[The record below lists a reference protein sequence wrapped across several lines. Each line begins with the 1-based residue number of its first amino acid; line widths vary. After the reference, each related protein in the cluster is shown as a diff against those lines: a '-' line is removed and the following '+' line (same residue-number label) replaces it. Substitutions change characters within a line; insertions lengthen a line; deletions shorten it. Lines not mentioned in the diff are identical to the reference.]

1 MNSITKVSN
10 DDTDKNLNII
20 VTADEIKINNNLK
33 RRVRIITLR
42 TGIVV

>member
-10 DDTDKNLNII
+10 DDKDKILNIT
-20 VTADEIKINNNLK
+20 VTANEIKINNNLK